1 MRKAQGQRAS
11 QSRQRGGPAIREMG
25 RSGTAC
31 SVQKAGLNTAAGG
44 FGGTQ
49 SQRPSNGEDE
59 VAWEREK
66 SAMMQLPRWRGV
78 VE

>member
-1 MRKAQGQRAS
+1 
-11 QSRQRGGPAIREMG
+11 MG

-31 SVQKAGLNTAAGG
+31 SVRKAGLNTAAGG

-49 SQRPSNGEDE
+49 SQRQRHRPSNGEDE